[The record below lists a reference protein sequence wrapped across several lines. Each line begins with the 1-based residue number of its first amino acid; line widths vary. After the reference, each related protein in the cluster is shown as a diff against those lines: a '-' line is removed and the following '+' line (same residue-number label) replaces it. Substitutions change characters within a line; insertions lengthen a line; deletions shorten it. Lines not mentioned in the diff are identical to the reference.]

1 MIADLD
7 IIIPCYNAKKTVF
20 DTLNSISIQKD
31 IQGFKVYLVNDKSDY
46 DYQEE
51 VEQFSKFFYIEE
63 IKLDK
68 NLGPG
73 GARREGINRTHSKY
87 IMFIDSD
94 DILFDDSSLKLL
106 YLNTIYYDLC
116 VSDFILQRDNIE
128 IIKKND
134 NTWLHGKMYRRG
146 FLEKYNINFND
157 SRANED
163 NGFNRL
169 ILLMNPEKNYLERVT
184 YIYKE
189 NPDSIT
195 RRNNRSYKI
204 FGLEGFVY
212 NIKWAIEEAIKRG
225 ADTEYIPLLAA
236 SVLISMY
243 YDYLVY
249 IDDKDVDNII
259 KYSKDIL
266 QYYDREK
273 VLDQHFNE
281 LCMRKELLL
290 MNEGKIVKNVITF
303 EEFLQKVE
311 A

>member
-189 NPDSIT
+189 NPESIT